1 MIQKTSY
8 YSYKI
13 GNLPK
18 GCQLCVK
25 GEKTVLFI
33 TGLCSLNCF
42 YCPISDQ
49 KKDKDVIYFNE
60 WPSDDINNLFEEIKL
75 CDSKGVGITGGDPL
89 MKLDRTIDY
98 IKQLKKKFGK
108 EFHIHLYT
116 PMNLVTEDSLKKL
129 YDAGLDEIRFHLDP
143 YNNNLWKRLNY
154 AGKFDWKIG
163 VEIPVLPDVISNVKN
178 SLKQEKHIIKQ
189 NYLKLIDFLATQ
201 KIDFLN
207 LNELEISDT
216 NACKLVE
223 KGFKTKDKYSYGV
236 KGSEELAKE
245 LLRYIDMKNKQDKHN
260 VKLAEAIKKT
270 ENIQAENIHINN
282 YAFDVH
288 YCTCKLKDGVQ
299 LRNRIKRRA
308 KNAAKAYDEIDED
321 GMLIRGAVY
330 YEKESDGENIKK
342 IFNEHKIEPKHGYE
356 MNEDKGKKRCL
367 TSKKTVIKLKNELR
381 KYGKPAIVTEYPTH
395 DCLNIETEFL

>member
-60 WPSDDINNLFEEIKL
+60 WPSDDIKNLFEEIKL
-75 CDSKGVGITGGDPL
+75 CDSNGVGITGGDPL

-98 IKQLKKKFGK
+98 IKQLKKKFSK

-116 PMNLVTEDSLKKL
+116 PLNLVTEDTLKKL

-163 VEIPVLPDVISNVKN
+163 VEIPVIPDIRNK
-178 SLKQEKHIIKQ
+178 LKQK
-189 NYLKLIDFLATQ
+189 YLLLIDFLATQ

-236 KGSEELAKE
+236 EGSEELAKE
-245 LLRYIDMKNKQDKHN
+245 LLRYIDMKNKQNKNNKNSSNNDNDEKNNNNKAVDKTHP
-260 VKLAEAIKKT
+260 A
-270 ENIQAENIHINN
+270 N
-282 YAFDVH
+282 YNFDVH
-288 YCTCKLKDGVQ
+288 YCTCKLKDAVQ

-342 IFNEHKIEPKHGYE
+342 IFKEHKIEPKHGYE
-356 MNEDKGKKRCL
+356 MNDDKGKKRGL

-381 KYGKPAIVTEYPTH
+381 KYGRPAIVTEYPTH